1 MAKIGEILVQ
11 KGYVTQQQLDGVLSV
26 KGDDA
31 QVGQVLIQW
40 GLLTEQQLLEALDI
54 QAPPPPPPPPPVQP
68 QIPQQPV
75 QPGFQQPPVVPQPQV
90 QQPISSGPDLTMDN
104 LQTSKFK
111 IDLKTMIYIGSL
123 LVSGITMYFTFM
135 SELDAR
141 FGALESQDNTLVVDI
156 DKRLTS
162 LETTID
168 KRVTELE
175 NKFTPIGDGVY
186 SVDPNTTWPPSRGE
200 YTMKQ
205 NMNANKIMVLE
216 ETIDKRVTELEN
228 KFTPIGDGVYSV
240 DPNTTWPPSRGEY
253 TMKQN
258 MNANKIT
265 VLEETIKRLE
275 SELKELEE
283 DLDDKQ
289 DKQ

>member
-1 MAKIGEILVQ
+1 MKMIGEILVE
-11 KGYVTQQQLDGVLSV
+11 KGYVTQQQIDGVMAV
-26 KGDDA
+26 KGEGA

-40 GLLTEQQLLEALDI
+40 GMITQEQLMEALDI
-54 QAPPPPPPPPPVQP
+54 QAPPPPPPPPPPPVQ
-68 QIPQQPV
+68 PQQPV
-75 QPGFQQPPVVPQPQV
+75 QPGFPPQPGYPPQPQV
-90 QQPISSGPDLTMDN
+90 AQPTGGPDLTMDN

-216 ETIDKRVTELEN
+216 ETID
-228 KFTPIGDGVYSV
+228 
-240 DPNTTWPPSRGEY
+240 
-253 TMKQN
+253 
-258 MNANKIT
+258 
-265 VLEETIKRLE
+265 RLE
-275 SELKELEE
+275 KELEKLE
-283 DLDDKQ
+283 NDLDEKVDKQ
-289 DKQ
+289 